1 MKSLSEIDT
10 TTKRACKGIGFS
22 WGVAEEVGKNMRLL
36 EMFGLPGVKNLNEYL
51 KEYKKKQFQKISLIT
66 KLNESSKIPYC
77 PIILGTNFLDQITIL
92 EELNEIQI
100 NNVAY
105 PLLFLPFLSR
115 ASELSGKKIFLHIDE
130 KEFLLNFN
138 QSIYSNFFKNEIL
151 QNSRIIKLNFLENID
166 SFDEKD
172 WMELYKLSEDTFV
185 EEKDSLKENAAGAGL
200 VDND

>member
-1 MKSLSEIDT
+1 M
-10 TTKRACKGIGFS
+10 
-22 WGVAEEVGKNMRLL
+22 
-36 EMFGLPGVKNLNEYL
+36 
-51 KEYKKKQFQKISLIT
+51 
-66 KLNESSKIPYC
+66 
-77 PIILGTNFLDQITIL
+77 
-92 EELNEIQI
+92 
-100 NNVAY
+100 
-105 PLLFLPFLSR
+105 FLPFLSR